1 MTERNYIT
9 VSELNYYLSRIIDA
23 EELLHNM
30 YVLGEV
36 SGCSIHKGNLYCTL
50 KDENAQISIVCFAV
64 DKTYV
69 PENGEQVLMFGSP
82 NYYQKTGKIS
92 FVARRIEPFGRG
104 KLHLELEL
112 LKKRL
117 LEEGI
122 FNDAHKTPPPAY
134 TKNLC
139 VVTSI
144 EGAVIQDIYSTIRR
158 YNNLI
163 NICIVNVSVQGKSAE
178 SEIIKGL
185 ELADRGGFDT
195 IILARGGG
203 SFEDLMPF
211 NSEGVVRTIYRMDTY
226 VISAVGHETDV
237 TLCDLVAD
245 TRALTPTAAAEMVAF
260 DTTQMVEDIISQI
273 SIAGRK
279 LENRIKT
286 KQLVATDLT
295 RKSTYLIGN
304 KLSYMQNR
312 VVSSLNKTQLNI
324 QKVVSEKDAKL
335 SILINKLDALSPSR
349 ILKSGYFKAEK
360 DGVPI
365 QNLNSLS
372 VGDDLTLYA
381 KDGKITATV
390 NEIIINEGV

>member
-1 MTERNYIT
+1 MERNYIT
-9 VSELNYYLSRIIDA
+9 VTELNYYLSRIIDA

-69 PENGEQVLMFGSP
+69 PENGEQVLMFGTP
-82 NYYQKTGKIS
+82 TYYQKTGKLS
-92 FVARRIEPFGRG
+92 FIARRIEPFGKG

-139 VVTSI
+139 VVTSL

-163 NICIVNVSVQGKSAE
+163 NICIINVSVQGKSAE

-195 IILARGGG
+195 VILARGGG

-211 NSEGVVRTIYRMDTY
+211 NSEGVVRAIYRMDTY
-226 VISAVGHETDV
+226 IISAVGHETDV
-237 TLCDLVAD
+237 TLSDLVAD

-260 DTTQMVEDIISQI
+260 DTKQMIKDIVSQVQ
-273 SIAGRK
+273 IAGRK
-279 LENRIKT
+279 LENKIKT
-286 KQLVATDLT
+286 KQLIATDLT
-295 RKSTYLIGN
+295 RKATYLIGN
-304 KLSYMQNR
+304 KLSMMQNR
-312 VVSSLNKTQLNI
+312 VNGSLDKSKFLI
-324 QKVVSEKDAKL
+324 QNLVYEKDKQIEVL
-335 SILINKLDALSPSR
+335 FNKLDALNPLR
-349 ILKSGYFKAEK
+349 ILQTGYMKMEK
-360 DGVPI
+360 EGYVV
-365 QNLNSLS
+365 NSAKELNI
-372 VGDDLTLYA
+372 GDVVNLYA
-381 KDGKITATV
+381 NDGKIKATID
-390 NEIIINEGV
+390 EIEIN

>member
-1 MTERNYIT
+1 MVERNYIT
-9 VSELNYYLSRIIDA
+9 VTELNFYLSRIIDA

-50 KDENAQISIVCFAV
+50 KDESAQISIVCFAV

-69 PENGEQVLMFGSP
+69 PENGEQVLMYGTP
-82 NYYQKTGKIS
+82 TYYQKTGKLS
-92 FVARRIEPFGRG
+92 FIARRIEPFGKG

-122 FNDAHKTPPPAY
+122 FNDAHKTPAPAY

-139 VVTSI
+139 VVTSL

-158 YNNLI
+158 YNQLI

-211 NSEGVVRTIYRMDTY
+211 NSEGVVRAIYRMDTY

-245 TRALTPTAAAEMVAF
+245 TRALTPTAAAEMIAF
-260 DTTQMVEDIISQI
+260 DTTQLVEDIISQI
-273 SIAGRK
+273 TVAGRR

-286 KQLVATDLT
+286 KQLIATDLT

-304 KLSYMQNR
+304 KLSIMQSR
-312 VVSSLNKTQLNI
+312 VDSSLNKGRLAIQSMVAKSDNKVEVLLNKI
-324 QKVVSEKDAKL
+324 
-335 SILINKLDALSPSR
+335 DALNPAR
-349 ILKSGYFKAEK
+349 ILKSGYFKMEK
-360 DGVPI
+360 EGRSI
-365 QNLNSLS
+365 TNTRMLTI
-372 VGDDLTLYA
+372 GDNVTLYA
-381 KDGKITATV
+381 NDGKIKATII
-390 NEIIINEGV
+390 EIETK

>member
-1 MTERNYIT
+1 MAERSYIT
-9 VSELNYYLSRIIDA
+9 VTELNYYLSRIIDA

-69 PENGEQVLMFGSP
+69 PENGEQVLMYGTP
-82 NYYQKTGKIS
+82 TYYQKTGKLS
-92 FVARRIEPFGRG
+92 FIARRIEPFGKGR
-104 KLHLELEL
+104 LHLELEM

-122 FNDAHKTPPPAY
+122 FNDAHKTPAPAY

-139 VVTSI
+139 VVTSL

-158 YNNLI
+158 YNNMI

-211 NSEGVVRTIYRMDTY
+211 NSEGVVRAIYRMDTY
-226 VISAVGHETDV
+226 LISAVGHETDV

-260 DTTQMVEDIISQI
+260 DTDQMIGDIVSQI
-273 SIAGRK
+273 TIAGRK
-279 LENRIKT
+279 LDNKIKT
-286 KQLVATDLT
+286 KQLIATDLT
-295 RKSTYLIGN
+295 RKATYLIGN
-304 KLSYMQNR
+304 KLSYMQSR
-312 VVSSLNKTQLNI
+312 VINSLNKCQLSVQGNLSKGDS
-324 QKVVSEKDAKL
+324 KVAVL
-335 SILINKLDALSPSR
+335 LNKLEVLNPAR
-349 ILKSGYFKAEK
+349 ILKTGYFKGEFNGK
-360 DGVPI
+360 SITSVS
-365 QNLNSLS
+365 NLS
-372 VGDDLTLYA
+372 VGDKVTFYA
-381 KDGKITATV
+381 KDGKINAT
-390 NEIIINEGV
+390 INDIETN

>member
-1 MTERNYIT
+1 MQERSYIT
-9 VSELNYYLSRIIDA
+9 VTELNFYLNRIIEQ

-50 KDENAQISIVCFAV
+50 KDENAQIGVICFAV

-69 PENGEQVLMFGSP
+69 PENGEQVLLYGTP
-82 NYYQKTGKIS
+82 TYYQKTGKIS
-92 FVARRIEPFGRG
+92 FIARRIEPFGKG

-122 FNDAHKTPPPAY
+122 FNDAHKTPAPQY

-211 NSEGVVRTIYRMDTY
+211 NSEGVVRAIYRMDTY

-245 TRALTPTAAAEMVAF
+245 ARALTPTAGAEMVAF
-260 DTTQMVEDIISQI
+260 DTAQLIENVISSI

-279 LENRIKT
+279 LENKIKT

-295 RKSTYLIGN
+295 RKATYLIGD
-304 KLSYMQNR
+304 KLSNMQGRITN
-312 VVSSLNKTQLNI
+312 SITKSQLLAQNI
-324 QKVVSEKDAKL
+324 VL
-335 SILINKLDALSPSR
+335 SGDKQVEVLLNKLDALNPLR
-349 ILKSGYFKAEK
+349 ILKTGYFKVEK
-360 DGVPI
+360 EGKGI
-365 QNLNSLS
+365 TTASSLS
-372 VGDDLTLYA
+372 TGDSITLYA
-381 KDGKITATV
+381 SDGKIKASV
-390 NEIIINEGV
+390 IDVEIN

>member
-1 MTERNYIT
+1 MQERNYIT
-9 VSELNYYLSRIIDA
+9 VSELNFYLSRIIDA

-30 YVLGEV
+30 YLLGEV

-50 KDENAQISIVCFAV
+50 KDENAQIGIVCFAV

-69 PENGEQVLMFGSP
+69 PENGEQVLMYGTP
-82 NYYQKTGKIS
+82 TYYQKTGKIS
-92 FVARRIEPFGRG
+92 FIARRIEPFGKGR
-104 KLHLELEL
+104 LHLELEL

-122 FNDAHKTPPPAY
+122 FNDAHKTPAPAY

-139 VVTSI
+139 VVTSL

-158 YNNLI
+158 YNQLI

-195 IILARGGG
+195 VILARGGG

-211 NSEGVVRTIYRMDTY
+211 NSEGVVRAIYRMDTY
-226 VISAVGHETDV
+226 IISAIGHETDV

-245 TRALTPTAAAEMVAF
+245 ARALTPTAGAEMVAF
-260 DTTQMVEDIISQI
+260 DTSQMINDIISQI
-273 SIAGRK
+273 SVAGRK
-279 LENRIKT
+279 LENKIKT
-286 KQLVATDLT
+286 KQLIATDLT

-304 KLSYMQNR
+304 KLSDMQSR
-312 VVSSLNKTQLNI
+312 VNNSLNKGQLTI
-324 QKVVSEKDAKL
+324 QNLVAKGDNKIDVL
-335 SILINKLDALSPSR
+335 LNKLEALNPLR
-349 ILKSGYFKAEK
+349 ILKSGYFKMEK
-360 DGVPI
+360 EGKSI
-365 QNLNSLS
+365 TNTNMLA
-372 VGDDLTLYA
+372 VGDNVTLYA
-381 KDGKITATV
+381 SDGKIKATI
-390 NEIIINEGV
+390 NEIE

>member
-1 MTERNYIT
+1 MQERNYIT
-9 VSELNYYLSRIIDA
+9 VSELNFYLSRIIDA

-30 YVLGEV
+30 YLLGEV

-50 KDENAQISIVCFAV
+50 KDENAQIGIVCFAV

-69 PENGEQVLMFGSP
+69 PENGEQVLMYGTP
-82 NYYQKTGKIS
+82 TYYQKTGKIS
-92 FVARRIEPFGRG
+92 FIARRIEPFGKGR
-104 KLHLELEL
+104 LHLELEL

-122 FNDAHKTPPPAY
+122 FNDAHKTPAPAY

-139 VVTSI
+139 VVTSL

-158 YNNLI
+158 YNQLI

-185 ELADRGGFDT
+185 ELADKGGFDT
-195 IILARGGG
+195 VILARGGG

-226 VISAVGHETDV
+226 IISAIGHETDV

-245 TRALTPTAAAEMVAF
+245 ARALTPTAGAEMVAF
-260 DTTQMVEDIISQI
+260 DTAQMINDIISQI
-273 SIAGRK
+273 SVAGRK
-279 LENRIKT
+279 LENKIKT
-286 KQLVATDLT
+286 KQLIATDLT

-304 KLSYMQNR
+304 KLSDMQSR
-312 VVSSLNKTQLNI
+312 VNNSLNKGQLTI
-324 QKVVSEKDAKL
+324 QNLVAKGDNKIDVL
-335 SILINKLDALSPSR
+335 LNKLEALNPLR
-349 ILKSGYFKAEK
+349 ILKSGYFKMEK
-360 DGVPI
+360 EGKSI
-365 QNLNSLS
+365 TNTNMLA
-372 VGDDLTLYA
+372 VGDNVTLYA
-381 KDGKITATV
+381 SDGKIKATI
-390 NEIIINEGV
+390 NEIE

>member
-1 MTERNYIT
+1 MVERNYIT
-9 VSELNYYLSRIIDA
+9 VTELNFYLSRIIDA

-36 SGCSIHKGNLYCTL
+36 SGCSIHKGKLYCTL

-69 PENGEQVLMFGSP
+69 PENGEQVLMYGTP
-82 NYYQKTGKIS
+82 TYYQKTGKLS
-92 FVARRIEPFGRG
+92 FIARRIEPFGKG

-122 FNDAHKTPPPAY
+122 FNDAHKTPAPAY

-139 VVTSI
+139 VVTSL

-158 YNNLI
+158 YNQLI

-211 NSEGVVRTIYRMDTY
+211 NSEGVVRAIYRMDTY

-245 TRALTPTAAAEMVAF
+245 NRAGWGEL
-260 DTTQMVEDIISQI
+260 
-273 SIAGRK
+273 
-279 LENRIKT
+279 
-286 KQLVATDLT
+286 
-295 RKSTYLIGN
+295 GN
-304 KLSYMQNR
+304 
-312 VVSSLNKTQLNI
+312 
-324 QKVVSEKDAKL
+324 ACH
-335 SILINKLDALSPSR
+335 A
-349 ILKSGYFKAEK
+349 
-360 DGVPI
+360 
-365 QNLNSLS
+365 
-372 VGDDLTLYA
+372 
-381 KDGKITATV
+381 
-390 NEIIINEGV
+390 

>member
-1 MTERNYIT
+1 MQERNYIT
-9 VSELNYYLSRIIDA
+9 VSELNFYLSRIIDA

-30 YVLGEV
+30 YLLGEV

-50 KDENAQISIVCFAV
+50 KDENAQIGIVCFAV

-69 PENGEQVLMFGSP
+69 PENGEQVLMYGTP
-82 NYYQKTGKIS
+82 TYYQKTGKIS
-92 FVARRIEPFGRG
+92 FIARRIEPFGKGR
-104 KLHLELEL
+104 LHLELEL

-122 FNDAHKTPPPAY
+122 FNDAHKTPAPAY

-139 VVTSI
+139 VVTSL

-158 YNNLI
+158 YNQLI

-195 IILARGGG
+195 VILARGGG

-211 NSEGVVRTIYRMDTY
+211 NSEGVVRAIYRMDTY
-226 VISAVGHETDV
+226 IISAVGHETDV

-245 TRALTPTAAAEMVAF
+245 ARALTPTAGAEMVAF
-260 DTTQMVEDIISQI
+260 DTAQMINDIISQI
-273 SIAGRK
+273 SVAGRK
-279 LENRIKT
+279 LENKIKT
-286 KQLVATDLT
+286 KQLIATDLT

-304 KLSYMQNR
+304 KLSDMQSR
-312 VVSSLNKTQLNI
+312 VNNSLNKGQLTI
-324 QKVVSEKDAKL
+324 QNLVAKGDNKIDVL
-335 SILINKLDALSPSR
+335 LNKLEALNPLR
-349 ILKSGYFKAEK
+349 ILKSGYFKMEK
-360 DGVPI
+360 EGKSI
-365 QNLNSLS
+365 TNTNMLA
-372 VGDDLTLYA
+372 VGDNVTLYA
-381 KDGKITATV
+381 SDGKIKATI
-390 NEIIINEGV
+390 NEIE

>member
-1 MTERNYIT
+1 MQERNYIT
-9 VSELNYYLSRIIDA
+9 VSELNFYLSRIIDA

-30 YVLGEV
+30 YLLGEV

-50 KDENAQISIVCFAV
+50 KDENAQIGIVCFAV

-69 PENGEQVLMFGSP
+69 PENGEQVLMYGTP
-82 NYYQKTGKIS
+82 TYYQKTGKIS
-92 FVARRIEPFGRG
+92 FIARRIEPFGKGR
-104 KLHLELEL
+104 LHLELEL

-122 FNDAHKTPPPAY
+122 FNDAHKTPAPAY

-139 VVTSI
+139 VVTSL

-158 YNNLI
+158 YNQLI

-195 IILARGGG
+195 VILARGGG

-211 NSEGVVRTIYRMDTY
+211 NSEGVVRAIYRMDTY
-226 VISAVGHETDV
+226 IISAIGHETDV

-245 TRALTPTAAAEMVAF
+245 ARALTPTAGAEMVAF
-260 DTTQMVEDIISQI
+260 DTAQMINDIISQI
-273 SIAGRK
+273 SVAGRK
-279 LENRIKT
+279 LENKIKT
-286 KQLVATDLT
+286 KQLIATDLT

-304 KLSYMQNR
+304 KLSDMQSR
-312 VVSSLNKTQLNI
+312 VNNSLNKGQLTI
-324 QKVVSEKDAKL
+324 QNLVAKGDNKIDVL
-335 SILINKLDALSPSR
+335 LNKLEALNPLR
-349 ILKSGYFKAEK
+349 ILKSGYFKMEK
-360 DGVPI
+360 EGKSI
-365 QNLNSLS
+365 TNTNMLA
-372 VGDDLTLYA
+372 VGDNVTLYA
-381 KDGKITATV
+381 SDGKIKATI
-390 NEIIINEGV
+390 NEIE

>member
-1 MTERNYIT
+1 MVERNYIT
-9 VSELNYYLSRIIDA
+9 VTELNFYLSRIIDA

-69 PENGEQVLMFGSP
+69 PENGEQVLMYGTP
-82 NYYQKTGKIS
+82 TYYQKTGKLS
-92 FVARRIEPFGRG
+92 FIARRIEPFGKG

-122 FNDAHKTPPPAY
+122 FNDAHKTPAPAY

-139 VVTSI
+139 VVTSL

-158 YNNLI
+158 YNQLI

-211 NSEGVVRTIYRMDTY
+211 NSEGVVRAIYRMDTY

-260 DTTQMVEDIISQI
+260 DTTQLVEDIISQI
-273 SIAGRK
+273 TVAGRR

-286 KQLVATDLT
+286 KQLIATDLT

-304 KLSYMQNR
+304 KLSIMQSR
-312 VVSSLNKTQLNI
+312 VDSSLNKGR
-324 QKVVSEKDAKL
+324 L
-335 SILINKLDALSPSR
+335 SIQRIVAKSDNKVEVLLNKIDALNPAR
-349 ILKSGYFKAEK
+349 ILKSGYFKMEK
-360 DGVPI
+360 EGRSI
-365 QNLNSLS
+365 TNTRMHTI
-372 VGDDLTLYA
+372 GDNVTLYA
-381 KDGKITATV
+381 NDGKIKATII
-390 NEIIINEGV
+390 EIETK

>member
-1 MTERNYIT
+1 MQERNYIT
-9 VSELNYYLSRIIDA
+9 VSELNFYLSRIIDA

-30 YVLGEV
+30 YLLGEV

-50 KDENAQISIVCFAV
+50 KDENAQIGIVCFAV

-69 PENGEQVLMFGSP
+69 PENGEQVLMYGTP
-82 NYYQKTGKIS
+82 TYYQKTGKIS
-92 FVARRIEPFGRG
+92 FIARRIEPFGKGR
-104 KLHLELEL
+104 LHLELEL

-122 FNDAHKTPPPAY
+122 FNDAHKTPAPAY

-139 VVTSI
+139 VVTSL

-158 YNNLI
+158 YNQLI

-195 IILARGGG
+195 VILARGGG

-211 NSEGVVRTIYRMDTY
+211 NSEGVVRAIYRMDTY
-226 VISAVGHETDV
+226 IISAIGHETDV

-245 TRALTPTAAAEMVAF
+245 ARALTPTAGAEMVAF
-260 DTTQMVEDIISQI
+260 DTAQMINDIISQI
-273 SIAGRK
+273 SVAGRK
-279 LENRIKT
+279 LENKIKT
-286 KQLVATDLT
+286 KQLIATDLT

-304 KLSYMQNR
+304 KLSDMQSR
-312 VVSSLNKTQLNI
+312 VNNSINKGQLTIQNLVAKGDNKIDVLLNKLEALNP
-324 QKVVSEKDAKL
+324 L
-335 SILINKLDALSPSR
+335 R
-349 ILKSGYFKAEK
+349 ILKSGYFKMEK
-360 DGVPI
+360 EGKSI
-365 QNLNSLS
+365 TNTNMLT
-372 VGDDLTLYA
+372 VGDNVTLYA
-381 KDGKITATV
+381 SDGKIKATI
-390 NEIIINEGV
+390 NEIE

>member
-1 MTERNYIT
+1 MVERNYIT
-9 VSELNYYLSRIIDA
+9 VTELNFYLSRIIDA

-69 PENGEQVLMFGSP
+69 PENGEQVLMYGTP
-82 NYYQKTGKIS
+82 TYYQKTGKLS
-92 FVARRIEPFGRG
+92 FIARRIEPFGKG

-122 FNDAHKTPPPAY
+122 FNDAHKTPAPAY

-139 VVTSI
+139 VVTSL

-158 YNNLI
+158 YNQLI
-163 NICIVNVSVQGKSAE
+163 NICIVHVSVQGKSAE

-211 NSEGVVRTIYRMDTY
+211 NSEGVVRAIYRMDTY

-260 DTTQMVEDIISQI
+260 DTTQLVEDIISQI
-273 SIAGRK
+273 TVAGRR

-286 KQLVATDLT
+286 KQLIATDLT

-304 KLSYMQNR
+304 KLSIMQSR
-312 VVSSLNKTQLNI
+312 VDSSLNKGR
-324 QKVVSEKDAKL
+324 L
-335 SILINKLDALSPSR
+335 SIQSIVAKSDNKVEVLLNKIDALNPAR
-349 ILKSGYFKAEK
+349 ILKSGYFKMEK
-360 DGVPI
+360 EGRSI
-365 QNLNSLS
+365 TNTRMLTI
-372 VGDDLTLYA
+372 GDNVTLYSN
-381 KDGKITATV
+381 DGKIKATII
-390 NEIIINEGV
+390 EIETK

>member
-1 MTERNYIT
+1 MERNYIT
-9 VSELNYYLSRIIDA
+9 VTELNYYLSRIIDA

-69 PENGEQVLMFGSP
+69 PENGEQVLMFGTP
-82 NYYQKTGKIS
+82 TYYQKTGKLS
-92 FVARRIEPFGRG
+92 FIARRIEPFGKG

-139 VVTSI
+139 VVTSL

-163 NICIVNVSVQGKSAE
+163 NICIINVSVQGKSAE

-195 IILARGGG
+195 VILARGGG

-211 NSEGVVRTIYRMDTY
+211 NSEGVVRAIYRMDTY
-226 VISAVGHETDV
+226 IISAVGHETDV
-237 TLCDLVAD
+237 TLSDLVAD

-260 DTTQMVEDIISQI
+260 DTKQMIKDIVSQVQ
-273 SIAGRK
+273 IAGRK
-279 LENRIKT
+279 LENKIKT
-286 KQLVATDLT
+286 KQLIATDLT
-295 RKSTYLIGN
+295 RKATYLIGN
-304 KLSYMQNR
+304 KLSMMQNR
-312 VVSSLNKTQLNI
+312 VNGSLDKSKFLI
-324 QKVVSEKDAKL
+324 QNLVYEKDKQIEVL
-335 SILINKLDALSPSR
+335 FNKLDALNPLR
-349 ILKSGYFKAEK
+349 ILQTGYMKMEK
-360 DGVPI
+360 EGYVV
-365 QNLNSLS
+365 NSAKELMI
-372 VGDDLTLYA
+372 GDVVNLYA
-381 KDGKITATV
+381 NDGKIKATID
-390 NEIIINEGV
+390 EIEIN

>member
-1 MTERNYIT
+1 MVERNYIT
-9 VSELNYYLSRIIDA
+9 VTELNFYLSRIIDA

-69 PENGEQVLMFGSP
+69 PENGEQVLMYGTP
-82 NYYQKTGKIS
+82 TYYQKTGKLS
-92 FVARRIEPFGRG
+92 FIARRIEPFGKG

-122 FNDAHKTPPPAY
+122 FNDAHKTPAPAY

-139 VVTSI
+139 VVTSL

-158 YNNLI
+158 YNQLI

-178 SEIIKGL
+178 NEIIKGL

-211 NSEGVVRTIYRMDTY
+211 NSEGVVRAIYRMDTY

-260 DTTQMVEDIISQI
+260 DTTQLVEDIISQI
-273 SIAGRK
+273 TVAGRR

-286 KQLVATDLT
+286 KQLIATDLT

-304 KLSYMQNR
+304 KLSIMQSR
-312 VVSSLNKTQLNI
+312 VDSSLNKGR
-324 QKVVSEKDAKL
+324 L
-335 SILINKLDALSPSR
+335 SIQSMVTKSDNKVEVLLNKIDALNPAR
-349 ILKSGYFKAEK
+349 ILKSGYFKMEK
-360 DGVPI
+360 EGRSI
-365 QNLNSLS
+365 TNTRMLTI
-372 VGDDLTLYA
+372 GDNVTLYA
-381 KDGKITATV
+381 NDGKIKATII
-390 NEIIINEGV
+390 EIETK

>member
-1 MTERNYIT
+1 MQERNYIT
-9 VSELNYYLSRIIDA
+9 VSELNFYLSRIIDA

-30 YVLGEV
+30 YLLGEV

-50 KDENAQISIVCFAV
+50 KDENAQIGIVCFAV

-69 PENGEQVLMFGSP
+69 PENGEQVLMYGTP
-82 NYYQKTGKIS
+82 TYYQKTGKIS
-92 FVARRIEPFGRG
+92 FIARRIEPFGKGR
-104 KLHLELEL
+104 LHLELEL

-122 FNDAHKTPPPAY
+122 FNDAHKTPAPAY

-139 VVTSI
+139 VVTSL

-158 YNNLI
+158 YNQLI

-195 IILARGGG
+195 VILARGGG

-211 NSEGVVRTIYRMDTY
+211 NSEGVVRAIYRMDTY
-226 VISAVGHETDV
+226 IISAIGHETDI

-245 TRALTPTAAAEMVAF
+245 ARALTPTAGAEMVAF
-260 DTTQMVEDIISQI
+260 DTAQMINDIISQI
-273 SIAGRK
+273 SVAGRK
-279 LENRIKT
+279 LENKIKT
-286 KQLVATDLT
+286 KQLIATDLT

-304 KLSYMQNR
+304 KLSDMQSR
-312 VVSSLNKTQLNI
+312 VNNSLNKGQLTI
-324 QKVVSEKDAKL
+324 QNLVAKGDNKIDVL
-335 SILINKLDALSPSR
+335 LNKLEALNPLR
-349 ILKSGYFKAEK
+349 ILKSGYFKMEK
-360 DGVPI
+360 EGKSI
-365 QNLNSLS
+365 TNINMLA
-372 VGDDLTLYA
+372 VGDNVTLYA
-381 KDGKITATV
+381 SDGKIKATI
-390 NEIIINEGV
+390 NEIE

>member
-1 MTERNYIT
+1 MVERNYIT
-9 VSELNYYLSRIIDA
+9 VTELNFYLSRIIDA

-69 PENGEQVLMFGSP
+69 PENGEQVLMYGTP
-82 NYYQKTGKIS
+82 TYYQKTGKLS
-92 FVARRIEPFGRG
+92 FIARRIEPFGKG

-122 FNDAHKTPPPAY
+122 FNDAHKTPAPAY

-139 VVTSI
+139 VVTSL

-158 YNNLI
+158 YNQLI

-211 NSEGVVRTIYRMDTY
+211 NSEGVVRAIYRMDTY

-260 DTTQMVEDIISQI
+260 DTTQLVEDIISQI
-273 SIAGRK
+273 TVAGRR

-286 KQLVATDLT
+286 KQLIATDLT

-304 KLSYMQNR
+304 KLSIMQSR
-312 VVSSLNKTQLNI
+312 VDSSLNKGR
-324 QKVVSEKDAKL
+324 L
-335 SILINKLDALSPSR
+335 SIQSIVAKSDNKVEVLLNKIDALNPAR
-349 ILKSGYFKAEK
+349 ILKSGYFKMEK
-360 DGVPI
+360 EGRSI
-365 QNLNSLS
+365 TNTRMLTI
-372 VGDDLTLYA
+372 GDNVTLYSN
-381 KDGKITATV
+381 DGKIKATII
-390 NEIIINEGV
+390 EIETK

>member
-1 MTERNYIT
+1 MQERNYIT
-9 VSELNYYLSRIIDA
+9 VSELNFYLSRIIDA

-30 YVLGEV
+30 YLLGEV

-50 KDENAQISIVCFAV
+50 KDENAQIGIVCFAV

-69 PENGEQVLMFGSP
+69 PENGEQVLMYGTP
-82 NYYQKTGKIS
+82 TYYQKTGKIS
-92 FVARRIEPFGRG
+92 FIARRIEPFGKGR
-104 KLHLELEL
+104 LHLELEL

-122 FNDAHKTPPPAY
+122 FNDAHKTPAPAY

-139 VVTSI
+139 VVTSL

-158 YNNLI
+158 YNQLI

-195 IILARGGG
+195 VILARGGG

-211 NSEGVVRTIYRMDTY
+211 NSEGVVRAIYRMYTY
-226 VISAVGHETDV
+226 IISAIGHETDV

-245 TRALTPTAAAEMVAF
+245 ARALTPTAGAEMVAF
-260 DTTQMVEDIISQI
+260 DTAQMINDIISQI
-273 SIAGRK
+273 SVAGRK
-279 LENRIKT
+279 LENKIKT
-286 KQLVATDLT
+286 KQLIATDLT

-304 KLSYMQNR
+304 KLSDMQSR
-312 VVSSLNKTQLNI
+312 VNNSLNKGQLTI
-324 QKVVSEKDAKL
+324 QNLVAKGDNKIDVL
-335 SILINKLDALSPSR
+335 LNKLEALNPLR
-349 ILKSGYFKAEK
+349 ILKSGYFKMEK
-360 DGVPI
+360 EGKSI
-365 QNLNSLS
+365 TNTNMLA
-372 VGDDLTLYA
+372 VGDNVTLYA
-381 KDGKITATV
+381 SDGKIKATI
-390 NEIIINEGV
+390 NEIE

>member
-1 MTERNYIT
+1 MVERNYIT
-9 VSELNYYLSRIIDA
+9 VTELNYYLSRIIDA

-69 PENGEQVLMFGSP
+69 PENGEQVLMYGTP
-82 NYYQKTGKIS
+82 TYYQKTGKLS
-92 FVARRIEPFGRG
+92 FIARRIEPFGKG

-122 FNDAHKTPPPAY
+122 FNDAHKTPAPAY

-139 VVTSI
+139 VVTSL

-158 YNNLI
+158 YNQLI

-211 NSEGVVRTIYRMDTY
+211 NSEGVVRAIYRMDTY

-260 DTTQMVEDIISQI
+260 DTTQLVEDIISQI
-273 SIAGRK
+273 TVAGRR

-286 KQLVATDLT
+286 KQLIATDLT

-304 KLSYMQNR
+304 KLSIMQSR
-312 VVSSLNKTQLNI
+312 VDSSLNKGR
-324 QKVVSEKDAKL
+324 L
-335 SILINKLDALSPSR
+335 SIQSIVAKSDNKVEVLLNKIDALNPAR
-349 ILKSGYFKAEK
+349 ILKSGYFKMEK
-360 DGVPI
+360 EGMSI
-365 QNLNSLS
+365 TNTRMLTI
-372 VGDDLTLYA
+372 GDNVTLYA
-381 KDGKITATV
+381 NDGKIKATII
-390 NEIIINEGV
+390 EIETKKEV

>member
-1 MTERNYIT
+1 MQERNYIT
-9 VSELNYYLSRIIDA
+9 VSELNFYLSRIIDA

-30 YVLGEV
+30 YLLGEV

-50 KDENAQISIVCFAV
+50 KDENAQIGIVCFAV

-69 PENGEQVLMFGSP
+69 PENGEQVLMYGTP
-82 NYYQKTGKIS
+82 TYYQKTGKIS
-92 FVARRIEPFGRG
+92 FIARRIEPFGKGR
-104 KLHLELEL
+104 LHLELEL

-122 FNDAHKTPPPAY
+122 FNDAHKTPAPAY

-139 VVTSI
+139 VVTSL

-158 YNNLI
+158 YNQLI

-195 IILARGGG
+195 VILARGGG

-211 NSEGVVRTIYRMDTY
+211 NSEGVVRAIYRMDTY
-226 VISAVGHETDV
+226 IISAIGHETDV

-245 TRALTPTAAAEMVAF
+245 ARALTPTAGAEMVAF
-260 DTTQMVEDIISQI
+260 DTSQMINDIISQI
-273 SIAGRK
+273 SVAGRK
-279 LENRIKT
+279 LENKIKT
-286 KQLVATDLT
+286 KQLIATDLT

-304 KLSYMQNR
+304 KLSDMQSR
-312 VVSSLNKTQLNI
+312 VNNSLNKGQLTI
-324 QKVVSEKDAKL
+324 QNLVAKGDNKIDVL
-335 SILINKLDALSPSR
+335 LNKLEALNPLR
-349 ILKSGYFKAEK
+349 ILKSGYFKMEK
-360 DGVPI
+360 EGKSI
-365 QNLNSLS
+365 TNTTMLA
-372 VGDDLTLYA
+372 VGDNVTLYA
-381 KDGKITATV
+381 SDGKIKATI
-390 NEIIINEGV
+390 NEIE

>member
-9 VSELNYYLSRIIDA
+9 VSELNFYLNKIIEN

-50 KDENAQISIVCFAV
+50 KDESAQISIVCFAV
-64 DKTYV
+64 DKTHV
-69 PENGEQVLMFGSP
+69 PENGEQVIMYGSP

-117 LEEGI
+117 FEEGI
-122 FNDAHKTPPPAY
+122 FNEAHKTPAPTY

-139 VVTSI
+139 VVTSL

-178 SEIIKGL
+178 SEIVKGL

-211 NSEGVVRTIYRMDTY
+211 NSEKVVRAIYRMDTY
-226 VISAVGHETDV
+226 VISAIGHETDV

-245 TRALTPTAAAEMVAF
+245 TRALTPTAAAEMIAF
-260 DTTQMVEDIISQI
+260 DTEQMVEDIVSQI
-273 SIAGRK
+273 TIAGRR
-279 LENRIKT
+279 LENKIKT

-295 RKSTYLIGN
+295 RKATYLIGN
-304 KLSYMQNR
+304 KLNYMQNR
-312 VVSSLNKTQLNI
+312 VNNSLNKVHSNV
-324 QKVVSEKDAKL
+324 QKVVVEKDSKL
-335 SILINKLDALSPSR
+335 CVLINKLDALSPLR
-349 ILKSGYFKAEK
+349 ILKSGYLKAEK
-360 DGVPI
+360 EGAPI
-365 QNLNSLS
+365 QKVSALS
-372 VGDDLTLYA
+372 IGDNLTLYA
-381 KDGKITATV
+381 QDGKIQATID
-390 NEIIINEGV
+390 EIIINEEV

>member
-1 MTERNYIT
+1 MQERNYIT
-9 VSELNYYLSRIIDA
+9 VSELNFYLSRIIDA

-30 YVLGEV
+30 YLLGEV

-50 KDENAQISIVCFAV
+50 KDENAQIGIVCFAV

-69 PENGEQVLMFGSP
+69 PENGEQVLMYGTP
-82 NYYQKTGKIS
+82 TYYQKTGKIS
-92 FVARRIEPFGRG
+92 FIARRIEPFGKGR
-104 KLHLELEL
+104 LHLELEL

-122 FNDAHKTPPPAY
+122 FNDAHKTPAPAY

-139 VVTSI
+139 VVTSL

-158 YNNLI
+158 YNQLI

-195 IILARGGG
+195 VILARGGG

-211 NSEGVVRTIYRMDTY
+211 NSEGVVRAIYRMDTY
-226 VISAVGHETDV
+226 IISAIGHETDV

-245 TRALTPTAAAEMVAF
+245 ARALTPTAGAEMVAF
-260 DTTQMVEDIISQI
+260 DTAQMINDIISQI
-273 SIAGRK
+273 SVAGRK
-279 LENRIKT
+279 LENKIKT
-286 KQLVATDLT
+286 KQLIATDLT

-304 KLSYMQNR
+304 KLSDMQSR
-312 VVSSLNKTQLNI
+312 VNNSLNKGQLTI
-324 QKVVSEKDAKL
+324 QNLVAKGDNKIDVL
-335 SILINKLDALSPSR
+335 LNKLEALNPLR
-349 ILKSGYFKAEK
+349 ILKSGYFKMEK
-360 DGVPI
+360 EGKSI
-365 QNLNSLS
+365 TNTTMLA
-372 VGDDLTLYA
+372 VGDNVTLYA
-381 KDGKITATV
+381 SDGKIKATI
-390 NEIIINEGV
+390 NEIE

>member
-1 MTERNYIT
+1 MVERNYIT
-9 VSELNYYLSRIIDA
+9 VTELNFYLSRIIDA

-69 PENGEQVLMFGSP
+69 PENGEQVLMYGTP
-82 NYYQKTGKIS
+82 TYYQKTGKLS
-92 FVARRIEPFGRG
+92 FIARRIEPFGKG

-122 FNDAHKTPPPAY
+122 FNDAHKTPAPAY

-139 VVTSI
+139 VVTSL

-158 YNNLI
+158 YNQLI

-211 NSEGVVRTIYRMDTY
+211 NSEGVVRAIYRMDTY

-260 DTTQMVEDIISQI
+260 DTTQLVEDIISQI
-273 SIAGRK
+273 TVAGRR

-286 KQLVATDLT
+286 KQLIATDLT

-304 KLSYMQNR
+304 KLSIMQSR
-312 VVSSLNKTQLNI
+312 VDSSLNKGR
-324 QKVVSEKDAKL
+324 L
-335 SILINKLDALSPSR
+335 SIQSIVAKSDNKVEVLLNKIDALNPAR
-349 ILKSGYFKAEK
+349 ILKSGYFKMEK
-360 DGVPI
+360 EGRSI
-365 QNLNSLS
+365 TNTRMLTI
-372 VGDDLTLYA
+372 GDNVTLYA
-381 KDGKITATV
+381 NDGKIKAT
-390 NEIIINEGV
+390 IIELETK

>member
-1 MTERNYIT
+1 MAERSYIT
-9 VSELNYYLSRIIDA
+9 VTELNYYLSRIIDA

-69 PENGEQVLMFGSP
+69 PENGEQVLMYGTP
-82 NYYQKTGKIS
+82 TYYQKTGKLS
-92 FVARRIEPFGRG
+92 FIARRIEPFGKGR
-104 KLHLELEL
+104 LHLELEM

-122 FNDAHKTPPPAY
+122 FNDAHKTPAPAY

-139 VVTSI
+139 VVTSL

-158 YNNLI
+158 YNNMI

-211 NSEGVVRTIYRMDTY
+211 NSEGVVRAIYRMDTY
-226 VISAVGHETDV
+226 LISAVGHETDV

-260 DTTQMVEDIISQI
+260 DTDQMIGDIVSQI
-273 SIAGRK
+273 TIAGRK
-279 LENRIKT
+279 LDNKIKT
-286 KQLVATDLT
+286 KQLIATDLT
-295 RKSTYLIGN
+295 RKATYLIGN
-304 KLSYMQNR
+304 KLSYMQSR
-312 VVSSLNKTQLNI
+312 VINSLNKCQLSVQGNLSKGDS
-324 QKVVSEKDAKL
+324 KVAVL
-335 SILINKLDALSPSR
+335 LNKLEVLNPAR
-349 ILKSGYFKAEK
+349 ILKTGYFKGEFNGK
-360 DGVPI
+360 SITSVSD
-365 QNLNSLS
+365 LS
-372 VGDDLTLYA
+372 VGDKVTFYA
-381 KDGKITATV
+381 KDGKINAT
-390 NEIIINEGV
+390 INDIETN

>member
-1 MTERNYIT
+1 MVERNYIT
-9 VSELNYYLSRIIDA
+9 VTELNFYLSRIIDA

-69 PENGEQVLMFGSP
+69 PENGEQVLMYGTP
-82 NYYQKTGKIS
+82 TYYQKTGKLS
-92 FVARRIEPFGRG
+92 FIARRIEPFGKG

-122 FNDAHKTPPPAY
+122 FNDAHKTPAPAY

-139 VVTSI
+139 VVTSL

-158 YNNLI
+158 YNQLI

-211 NSEGVVRTIYRMDTY
+211 NSEGVVRAIYRMDTY

-260 DTTQMVEDIISQI
+260 DTTQLVEDIISQI
-273 SIAGRK
+273 TVAGRR

-286 KQLVATDLT
+286 KQLIATDLT

-304 KLSYMQNR
+304 KLSIMQSR
-312 VVSSLNKTQLNI
+312 VDSSLNKGR
-324 QKVVSEKDAKL
+324 L
-335 SILINKLDALSPSR
+335 SIQSMVAKSDNKVEVLLNKIDALNPAR
-349 ILKSGYFKAEK
+349 ILKSGYFKMEK
-360 DGVPI
+360 EGRSI
-365 QNLNSLS
+365 TNTRMLTI
-372 VGDDLTLYA
+372 GDNVTLYA
-381 KDGKITATV
+381 NDGKIKATII
-390 NEIIINEGV
+390 EIETK